1 MKKKV
6 LVTIAILLFFA
17 VVAFSIVRDEYTD
30 RVNPFLTTE
39 KSYAKV
45 EKGTQYY
52 ENVQAYS
59 KDGERV
65 PYKLTFN
72 GFDPQKENVVII
84 HKGKYVKEIHYLDTL
99 PKDVKE

>member
-17 VVAFSIVRDEYTD
+17 VVAFSIVRNEFTD

-52 ENVQAYS
+52 
-59 KDGERV
+59 
-65 PYKLTFN
+65 
-72 GFDPQKENVVII
+72 
-84 HKGKYVKEIHYLDTL
+84 GKCSSLFKRWRTCAL
-99 PKDVKE
+99 

>member
-17 VVAFSIVRDEYTD
+17 VVAFSIVRNEYTD

-45 EKGTQYY
+45 
-52 ENVQAYS
+52 
-59 KDGERV
+59 
-65 PYKLTFN
+65 
-72 GFDPQKENVVII
+72 
-84 HKGKYVKEIHYLDTL
+84 
-99 PKDVKE
+99 